1 MKDVFPYRF
10 VQVERA
16 EADDVIA
23 VSSRTFITKKRS

>member
-16 EADDVIA
+16 EADDIIAVIA
-23 VSSRTFITKKRS
+23 KTFTTKKRL